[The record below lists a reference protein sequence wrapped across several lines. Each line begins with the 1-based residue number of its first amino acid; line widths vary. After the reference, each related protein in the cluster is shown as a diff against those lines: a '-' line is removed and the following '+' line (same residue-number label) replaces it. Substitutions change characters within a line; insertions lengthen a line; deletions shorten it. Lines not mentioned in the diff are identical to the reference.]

1 MEKGDNSSSSKY
13 NDYIDRMSKNN
24 SSSHVFDEYQVPLPP
39 IDAVFWSSSDNS
51 SNSSNNSNSSSNK
64 IRLLDFHY
72 TLPLV
77 VCADKDNHLILW

>member
-1 MEKGDNSSSSKY
+1 
-13 NDYIDRMSKNN
+13 MSKNN

-39 IDAVFWSSSDNS
+39 IDAVFWSSNDNS
-51 SNSSNNSNSSSNK
+51 SNSSNSSSNK

-77 VCADKDNHLILW
+77 VCADKDNHLIIW